1 MAAAR
6 GRLDGKVALITGAS
20 GGQGA
25 VEAEL
30 FAREGASVVLADV
43 IAAPGKSIA
52 ARINRAGGRA
62 LHVRLDVTEAWQWA
76 RAIAAVK
83 RAFGAL
89 HILVN
94 NAGVVSR
101 MGIVDVP
108 LRDWQRTIDINLTG
122 PLLGMRAAAPLIR
135 DSGGGAIVNI
145 SSTAALTGHWGAA
158 YVASK
163 WGLRGI
169 TKTAALEFLDWG
181 IRANSV
187 HPAQVDDTKMA
198 DSSAPGYREANQ
210 RVIPLGRAARPDEV
224 AQAVLFLASD
234 DSSYI
239 TGSEIVVDCGYT
251 TIALPRL
258 RRQLQQEYAT
268 RAKGAPKR
276 RIVERG
282 SKRQDRGAR
291 SQD

>member
-1 MAAAR
+1 MAAR
-6 GRLDGKVALITGAS
+6 RRLEGKVALITGAS

-30 FAREGASVVLADV
+30 FAREGARVVLADV
-43 IAAPGKSIA
+43 VDAPADAIAAKI
-52 ARINRAGGRA
+52 RRGGGEA
-62 LHVRLDVTEAWQWA
+62 LQLKLDVTDFKQWT
-76 RAIAAVK
+76 RAIAKVR

-89 HILVN
+89 HVLVN

-101 MGIVDVP
+101 VGIMDVP
-108 LRDWQRTIDINLTG
+108 MRDWQRTLDINLTG

-135 DSGGGAIVNI
+135 DSGGGSIVNI
-145 SSTAALTGHWGAA
+145 SSTAALAGHWGAA

-169 TKTAALEFLDWG
+169 TKTAALEFVDWG

-198 DSSAPGYREANQ
+198 DSSAPGYREANE

-234 DSSYI
+234 ESSYI

-251 TIALPRL
+251 SFALARL
-258 RRQLQQEYAT
+258 RRQLQQEYAA
-268 RAKGAPKR
+268 RAQPAR
-276 RIVERG
+276 RR
-282 SKRQDRGAR
+282 RRRAANTQD
-291 SQD
+291 

>member
-1 MAAAR
+1 MAVT
-6 GRLDGKVALITGAS
+6 GNRLAGKVALITGAS

-30 FAREGASVVLADV
+30 FAREGARVVLTDV
-43 IAAPGKSIA
+43 VEARSKSIA
-52 ARINRAGGRA
+52 ARINREGGQA
-62 LHVRLDVTEAWQWA
+62 LHVRLDVTDARQWA
-76 RAIAAVK
+76 RAIASVQ
-83 RAFGAL
+83 RTFGAL

-101 MGIVDVP
+101 IGIMDVP
-108 LRDWQRTIDINLTG
+108 LREWERTLDINLTG

-187 HPAQVDDTKMA
+187 HPAQVDDTRMA
-198 DSSAPGYREANQ
+198 DSSAPGYREANE
-210 RVIPLGRAARPDEV
+210 RVIPLGRAAKPDEV

-234 DSSYI
+234 EASYI

-251 TIALPRL
+251 AFALARL
-258 RRQLQQEYAT
+258 RRQLQGEYAARVKP
-268 RAKGAPKR
+268 RAR
-276 RIVERG
+276 RA
-282 SKRQDRGAR
+282 GAR
-291 SQD
+291 RARSAS

>member
-1 MAAAR
+1 MAGKR
-6 GRLDGKVALITGAS
+6 GRLAGKVALITGAS

-25 VEAEL
+25 AEAEL
-30 FAREGASVVLADV
+30 FASEGARVVLTDV
-43 IAAPGKSIA
+43 IDGPSKAVAAK
-52 ARINRAGGRA
+52 INRQGGA
-62 LHVRLDVTEAWQWA
+62 ATHLKLDVTDFGQWT
-76 RAIAAVK
+76 RAIARV
-83 RAFGAL
+83 RRGFGAL

-101 MGIVDVP
+101 SGIMDVP
-108 LRDWQRTIDINLTG
+108 MRDWQRTLDINLTG

-145 SSTAALTGHWGAA
+145 SSTAAIAGHWGAA

-187 HPAQVDDTKMA
+187 HPAQVDGTKMA

-210 RVIPLGRAARPDEV
+210 RVIPLGRAARPDEI

-234 DSSYI
+234 ESSYI
-239 TGSEIVVDCGYT
+239 TGTEIVVDCGYT
-251 TIALPRL
+251 SFALARL
-258 RRQLQQEYAT
+258 RKQLQQEYAA
-268 RAKGAPKR
+268 RAKPPAR
-276 RIVERG
+276 RAG
-282 SKRQDRGAR
+282 SRR
-291 SQD
+291 

>member
-1 MAAAR
+1 MRKVAAAR
-6 GRLDGKVALITGAS
+6 GARLRGKVALITGAS

-30 FAREGASVVLADV
+30 FAREGARVALADV
-43 IAAPGKSIA
+43 IDQPGKAIA
-52 ARINRAGGRA
+52 AKIRAAGGA
-62 LHVRLDVTEAWQWA
+62 AFHVRLDVTDAAQWR
-76 RAIAAVK
+76 RALDRVK
-83 RAFGAL
+83 REFGAL
-89 HILVN
+89 HVLVN

-101 MGIVDVP
+101 VGIMNVAIDE
-108 LRDWQRTIDINLTG
+108 WQRTLDINLTG

-145 SSTAALTGHWGAA
+145 SSTAAMAGHWGAA

-169 TKTAALEFLDWG
+169 TKTAALEFVDWG

-187 HPAQVDDTKMA
+187 HPAQVDETKMA

-210 RVIPLGRAARPDEV
+210 RVIPFGRAARPMEI

-234 DSSYI
+234 EASYI
-239 TGSEIVVDCGYT
+239 TGSEIVVDGGYT
-251 TIALPRL
+251 SFALARV
-258 RRQLQQEYAT
+258 RKQLQQEYAAPAT
-268 RAKGAPKR
+268 RR
-276 RIVERG
+276 RRVPR
-282 SKRQDRGAR
+282 
-291 SQD
+291 